1 LHEFQGRSCG
11 RGCEGLNCKFMSGAY
26 HMFHRP
32 PRFFT
37 GFHKIAGLSK
47 ELYEW
52 RGGGREKA
60 SLKSKA

>member
-1 LHEFQGRSCG
+1 
-11 RGCEGLNCKFMSGAY
+11 MSGAY

-37 GFHKIAGLSK
+37 GFHKIVGLSKK

-52 RGGGREKA
+52 RGGGERERERERE
-60 SLKSKA
+60 SKFEK